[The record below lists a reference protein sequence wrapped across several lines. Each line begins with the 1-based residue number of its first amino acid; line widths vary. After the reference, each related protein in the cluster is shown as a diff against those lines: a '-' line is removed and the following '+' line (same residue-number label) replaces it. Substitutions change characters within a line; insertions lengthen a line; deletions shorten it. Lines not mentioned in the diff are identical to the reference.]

1 MTDSPIAPPP
11 VVRLQ
16 NMRGYMTAVKRGK
29 MNLRP
34 TQKKGNQGLG
44 DRLGAIGEFFERT
57 GDLISQGQNAAF
69 SVSKLFQSI
78 TQTVGFLWNFDWNAS
93 DSAIQKQ
100 IEGLA
105 KNLAVQTA
113 GALGQTVAAVVC
125 GAVPGQLLVKFD
137 APLMARLA
145 SAGGVKNYD
154 PSKSLA
160 STVNAELR
168 EEILDELCGTYAG
181 LYQAAQRASKQAQF
195 LWVYRDARAF
205 LKNSGL
211 AEQFFGKDFAKKW
224 GADDAPPLTMAGK
237 YEEAIEKLPDFWQ
250 DIAEEFVE
258 NIVEGCQEFLAI
270 AANAADSW
278 LAYQRQFEQKSLLG
292 RQRTIRVKPN
302 PASDETFE
310 LTGAE
315 EVLKPA
321 LTQALSFHQMVDRR
335 DIGDFVGA
343 PFADSVRRSPRELWI
358 VVQYSTY
365 EHGESSKGGKRAQ
378 YTPTYSIPVTKENL
392 NWDTIKAAAGRNGY
406 TYGPVRVTYLLEDS
420 KGYPGGQLAV
430 YAATEKEAEERLQAF
445 LTLGNFKMVSRSAT
459 EEKEGGRRSKTAGNL
474 KLKVK
479 VYPAFFVIGNKQKI
493 KKLDRGRQELGQ
505 PGRTSTRR
513 SKIELW
519 PAQKP
524 PDVESRIQEL
534 LSLEAD

>member
-1 MTDSPIAPPP
+1 MTDSPISPP
-11 VVRLQ
+11 VTLKLQ
-16 NMRGYMTAVKRGK
+16 SMRGYMTSVKRGK

-34 TQKKGNQGLG
+34 SQKKGNQGLG

-57 GDLISQGQNAAF
+57 GDLIQQGQNTAF
-69 SVSKLFQSI
+69 SVSRLFQSI
-78 TQTVGFLWNFDWNAS
+78 TQTVGFLWNFNWNAS
-93 DSAIQKQ
+93 DEQIQKQ
-100 IEGLA
+100 IDGLV

-145 SAGGVKNYD
+145 SAGGISKYD

-160 STVNAELR
+160 ATVNTELK
-168 EEILDELCGTYAG
+168 EHVLDELCGTYAS

-195 LWVYRDARAF
+195 LWLYRDARAF

-211 AEQFFGKDFAKKW
+211 AEKFLGKDFAKKW
-224 GADDAPPLTMAGK
+224 GADDAPPLTMSGK
-237 YEEAIEKLPDFWQ
+237 YEEAIEKLPDFWK

-270 AANAADSW
+270 GANAADSW

-292 RQRTIRVKPN
+292 RQRTIRVKPH
-302 PASDETFE
+302 ADSDETFE

-315 EVLKPA
+315 EVLKPT

-335 DIGDFVGA
+335 DIGDFVGT

-358 VVQYSTY
+358 VIQYSTY
-365 EHGESSKGGKRAQ
+365 EFGESSKGGIRAR
-378 YTPTYSIPVTKENL
+378 YTPTYSIPVTKPNL
-392 NWDTIKAAAGRNGY
+392 NWDAIKAAAGRNGY
-406 TYGPVRVTYLLEDS
+406 IYGPVRVTYLLEDP

-445 LTLGNFKMVSRSAT
+445 LTLSDFKMVGRSAA
-459 EEKEGGRRSKTAGNL
+459 EEKEGGRRSKAAGNL
-474 KLKVK
+474 KEKVK
-479 VYPAFFVIGNKQKI
+479 VFPAYFSVGYKKKIQKMD
-493 KKLDRGRQELGQ
+493 KGRQELGQ
-505 PGRTSTRR
+505 SGRTSTRR

-524 PDVESRIQEL
+524 PDADARIQEL
-534 LSLEAD
+534 LRLGS